1 MDAKSVG
8 KRIIDEVGGPSN
20 INSLVHCATRLRFK
34 LKDESIAET
43 EKLKGDPDVIQVVQ
57 KGGQYQVV
65 IGTQVADVYDA
76 IMDSGSL
83 GNISDSG
90 DSESKDSGNKAN
102 LLDKFIDLI
111 SGIFTPI
118 IGALTAIGILK
129 GLLILFSTVGW
140 ISTTSGTYQ
149 ILFAAADGFFTFL
162 PVALAYTAAVKFKTS
177 QFLSVAISFAM
188 VYPAIA
194 AVAAKGAA
202 ITFLGIPVILPPSGY
217 ASSVIP
223 IILTVW
229 VQSKVEPLFKKV
241 VPSSLAMIFVP
252 FLTLLVMVPL
262 AFVIIGPIG
271 TVIGNA
277 LGSLYNTI
285 YNLSPVIAG
294 AIMGG
299 FWQVFVM
306 FGMHWGFVPVMMQNL
321 SPAGG
326 GVDTLAPM
334 LLPAV
339 LAQGGAA
346 LAVFF
351 RTHNKKTKELS
362 MSSAVTS
369 IFGITEPAIYGVNL
383 PLKIPFLSAC
393 IGSAVGGAFIAFMGV
408 KNYVF
413 GGLVSV
419 FSFPAFIKTGTHD
432 IGPVI
437 SAVIGTIIAIII
449 AFILTMILFKKSTE
463 KNDEAK
469 VATET
474 ATPSTPEAKS
484 SAVSGNKNLVNVK
497 KGEKI
502 VLSSP
507 LTGEVMSLDKVQ
519 DPVFSSQAMGKGIA
533 IEPTVGKLVAPMDG
547 EITVAFKTGHAVGIT
562 GNDGV
567 DILMHVGIDTVEL
580 DGKGFELLVKQGEKV
595 KAGQAL
601 INFDIEKIKKAG
613 YLTTVPIVVTNSD
626 QFTDIMGVS
635 QDNVTIGEDLLSI
648 VK

>member
-8 KRIIDEVGGPSN
+8 KRIVDEVGGPDN

-34 LKDESIAET
+34 LKDEGVAET
-43 EKLKGDPDVIQVVQ
+43 EKIKSDPDVIQVVQ

-76 IMDSGSL
+76 IMNSGSL
-83 GNISDSG
+83 GSINDKDDASA
-90 DSESKDSGNKAN
+90 ENSKNKAN

-118 IGALTAIGILK
+118 IGALTAIGIMK

-162 PVALAYTAAVKFKTS
+162 PLALAYTAAIKFKTS
-177 QFLSVAISFAM
+177 QFISVAIGFAM
-188 VYPAIA
+188 VYPAIT
-194 AVAAKGAA
+194 AVAAKGTAL
-202 ITFLGIPVILPPSGY
+202 TFLGIPVILSPSGY

-229 VQSKVEPLFKKV
+229 VQSKVEPVFKKV
-241 VPSSLAMIFVP
+241 VPSSLSMIFVP
-252 FLTLLVMVPL
+252 FLTLLLMVPL
-262 AFVIIGPIG
+262 AFVVIGPIG

-321 SPAGG
+321 TPAGG
-326 GVDTLAPM
+326 GVDSMTPM

-369 IFGITEPAIYGVNL
+369 IFGVTEPAVYGVNL
-383 PLKIPFLSAC
+383 PLKIPFVSAC
-393 IGSAVGGAFIAFMGV
+393 IAGAVGGGFIAFMGV

-413 GGLVSV
+413 GGLVSI
-419 FSFPAFIKTGTHD
+419 FSFPAFIKTGTNN
-432 IGPVI
+432 ITPV
-437 SAVIGTIIAIII
+437 IIAIIGSVI
-449 AFILTMILFKKSTE
+449 AIVLAFVLTMILFNKSVSDDTNKEE
-463 KNDEAK
+463 KVSSDVEEQKTDDVNNGSNDMK
-469 VATET
+469 D
-474 ATPSTPEAKS
+474 
-484 SAVSGNKNLVNVK
+484 
-497 KGEKI
+497 GEKI
-502 VLSSP
+502 ILGSP
-507 LTGEVMSLDKVQ
+507 LTGDVINLDQVQ

-533 IEPTVGKLVAPMDG
+533 IEPQVGKLVSPMDG
-547 EITVAFKTGHAVGIT
+547 EITVAFKTGHAVGIS
-562 GNDGV
+562 GNNGV
-567 DILMHVGIDTVEL
+567 DLLMHVGIDTVEL
-580 DGKGFELLVKQGEKV
+580 DGKGFEILVHQGDQV
-595 KAGQAL
+595 KAGQTL
-601 INFDIEKIKKAG
+601 INFDIDKIKKEG

-626 QFTDIMGVS
+626 QFTDISGLD
-635 QDNVTIGEDLLSI
+635 QDDVTIGEDFLTI
-648 VK
+648 TK